1 MARNLIIVVLALI
14 AVAATAVQA
23 TGGLFGGDYCDDSA
37 FDPKMIRATDFY
49 RQKGLFASAFA
60 QFRSWTREAN
70 LTSNSELQA
79 VADQLAGLAATYAAE
94 FDAATQG
101 FTITRSSGIIIIDTA
116 SAPTMVNPN
125 LENHNTRYEY
135 AKAIQCRDHGAPV
148 VFEKYDPHS
157 PPHTRHNTTHCA
169 LHRTRT
175 RRVRRLMFGNV
186 QVLHSAPSEHA
197 ALLRQG
203 HPDRHRRD
211 LVCVPHQ
218 LL

>member
-1 MARNLIIVVLALI
+1 MAQNHIIVLLALI

-37 FDPKMIRATDFY
+37 FDPKMIRASDFY

-70 LTSNSELQA
+70 LTSTAELQA

-94 FDAATQG
+94 FDAVTQG

-135 AKAIQCRDHGAPV
+135 AKAI
-148 VFEKYDPHS
+148 
-157 PPHTRHNTTHCA
+157 HNTTPRAPHTA
-169 LHRTRT
+169 QGSATD
-175 RRVRRLMFGNV
+175 VVGNV
-186 QVLHSAPSEHA
+186 QVLHPARPEHA

>member
-1 MARNLIIVVLALI
+1 MLALVAI
-14 AVAATAVQA
+14 AATAVQA

-37 FDPKMIRATDFY
+37 FDPKMIRAADFY

-70 LTSNSELQA
+70 LTSAAELQA

-94 FDAATQG
+94 FDSATQG

-148 VFEKYDPHS
+148 VFEKYFIPRLQK
-157 PPHTRHNTTHCA
+157 T
-169 LHRTRT
+169 LHFFAKAIQTGLDGTWFVFRINFFET
-175 RRVRRLMFGNV
+175 N
-186 QVLHSAPSEHA
+186 
-197 ALLRQG
+197 
-203 HPDRHRRD
+203 
-211 LVCVPHQ
+211 
-218 LL
+218 